1 MSRLPISL
9 VALLIAAT
17 SFATPPAAPQV
28 TVGASNVKQ
37 LRFDWQIVPR
47 SNYYELWFKANNA
60 SPEVKFSESV
70 PWHPFAVT
78 GVSAHLLEWNQARY
92 RVRACNPS
100 GCGSSPLISVKSV
113 LPDTV
118 GFVKSP
124 FPLDEARFGSTVKVS
139 EDGSTLVVVADE
151 ANEPP
156 VSEFEVFVVHAYVFK
171 RQNSEWHF
179 DSVLDLESWHAV
191 GLSLALSK
199 DGSRMAVETPPNG
212 RDGHTGSVRV
222 YRRASHW
229 LAH

>member
-1 MSRLPISL
+1 MSRLPVSL
-9 VALLIAAT
+9 VALLVTAT
-17 SFATPPAAPQV
+17 ALATPPAAPQV

-47 SNYYELWFKANNA
+47 SNYYELWFKANNG

-118 GFVKSP
+118 GFMKSP
-124 FPLDEARFGSTVKVS
+124 FPLDEARFGSIVKVS
-139 EDGSTLVVVADE
+139 EDGSTLVVVC
-151 ANEPP
+151 
-156 VSEFEVFVVHAYVFK
+156 
-171 RQNSEWHF
+171 R
-179 DSVLDLESWHAV
+179 
-191 GLSLALSK
+191 
-199 DGSRMAVETPPNG
+199 
-212 RDGHTGSVRV
+212 
-222 YRRASHW
+222 
-229 LAH
+229 